1 MKPISDELKTYIEV
15 DYREPYNDIAKS
27 FRFHSM
33 QSILLQNIH
42 AIIRDAHL
50 DWYDNMAK
58 IVSMSSIPKGNTF
71 SNIPENFIQIIE
83 SSLKQHHVYKM
94 NIGSRTITIAF
105 YAESNKSYSP
115 TKWTEYLKKI
125 YIWLSAISQLASSH
139 CVRRLTIYMYLTQ
152 EKKRLPDNP
161 TAVLGRDNANTAFT
175 TSCTTDTEIH
185 LYREEEWFKV
195 FIHETIHSYGL
206 DFSTMNNSSA
216 NAQIQ
221 KIFGVSYDVRLYES
235 YTEYWAEIV
244 HMCFLSHF
252 HMIQTPKLENIDK
265 YVNHIEEMMVYEITY
280 SLLQC
285 AKVLSHNGLTYD
297 DIAHRVIQGGH
308 YEKTYASAIIPLET
322 ASSHTLKV
330 SEKYKEDTPLFSYYV
345 IKSILLFFSN
355 EFVEWTMIN
364 NRGSFN
370 FQKTPGN
377 IDSYIQF
384 IKKYAK
390 HPKYVK
396 TMKKIEE
403 CLHISKQKS
412 TYQNEPGLN
421 TLRMTIHED

>member
-1 MKPISDELKTYIEV
+1 MKPISDELKRYI
-15 DYREPYNDIAKS
+15 DINYREPYNDIAKS
-27 FRFHSM
+27 FRFYSI
-33 QSILLQNIH
+33 QTILLENIH
-42 AIIRDAHL
+42 DIIRNAHL
-50 DWYDNMAK
+50 DWYDNVSK
-58 IVSMSSIPKGNTF
+58 IESVGSIPKGNTY

-83 SSLKQHHVYKM
+83 SSLKQHQVYKM
-94 NIGSRTITIAF
+94 HIGSRTITLAF
-105 YAESNKSYSP
+105 YAENNKSYSHK
-115 TKWTEYLKKI
+115 KWTEYVKKI
-125 YIWLSAISQLASSH
+125 YIWLTCISQLASPQ
-139 CVRRLTIYMYLTQ
+139 CVKNLTVYIYLTQ

-161 TAVLGRDNANTAFT
+161 SVVLGRDNANTGFT

-221 KIFGVSYDVRLYES
+221 KIFGVSYNVRLYES

-244 HMCFLSHF
+244 HLCFLSHF
-252 HMIQTPKLENIDK
+252 HMIQTPKMENINNYIK
-265 YVNHIEEMMVYEITY
+265 HIKDMITYEITY

-285 AKVLSHNGLTYD
+285 VKVLSHNGLTYD
-297 DIAHRVIQGGH
+297 DILHRVIQGDNS
-308 YEKTYASAIIPLET
+308 EKTYVSPVP
-322 ASSHTLKV
+322 SQNHKV

-355 EFVEWTMIN
+355 EFIEWTMIN

-403 CLHISKQKS
+403 RLNISKQKS
-412 TYQNEPGLN
+412 VFQNEPGLN